1 MNFLVWPA
9 VAGGFKACGIA
20 PLPLVSASLVQMKT
34 GLVLLAVAVAL
45 VACRR
50 RTPPAAPAPEPPP
63 VSDPVKTTGSKTAP
77 PSAPAAGGG
86 GRIVA
91 GDQNL
96 PALNAALKAY
106 MAKHKKAPAKLD
118 DLATEGL
125 VPFVPFAPP
134 GMRYELDAA
143 RGEVKLINPM
153 VK

>member
-1 MNFLVWPA
+1 MLVHMKI
-9 VAGGFKACGIA
+9 GFVV
-20 PLPLVSASLVQMKT
+20 LSLA
-34 GLVLLAVAVAL
+34 VLLG
-45 VACRR
+45 ACRR
-50 RTPPAAPAPEPPP
+50 RSAPP
-63 VSDPVKTTGSKTAP
+63 TAP
-77 PSAPAAGGG
+77 PSPSPVSEPANATAPKAIAPSAPSAGAA

-106 MAKHKKAPAKLD
+106 IAKHKKAPAKLD
-118 DLATEGL
+118 DLATEGF

-143 RGEVKLINPM
+143 SGEVKLINPM